1 MSSSIDPADQAAPID
16 FNRLLRANLQR
27 VFNER
32 DAGLRAAA
40 IAELY
45 VADPIM
51 YEPDA
56 VIEGR
61 EAISAVAGKL
71 LDQFGPDFRFTPEA
85 DGVGHHHAGALRW
98 HAGNLATSHMVTGT
112 DVAEIVDGRIA
123 RLWVLLNPTG

>member
-1 MSSSIDPADQAAPID
+1 MSSNNHPVGDPVPVD

-32 DAGLRAAA
+32 NPVRRAEA

-45 VADPIM
+45 SADPTM

-56 VIEGR
+56 VIDGR

-71 LDQFGPDFRFTPEA
+71 LDQFGPEFRFTPETDA
-85 DGVGHHHAGALRW
+85 VGHHGVGSMRW
-98 HAGNLATSHMVTGT
+98 HAGTPTAPRMVTGT
-112 DVAEIVDGRIA
+112 DTAEVVNGRIA
-123 RLWVLLNPTG
+123 RLWVLLDPMG